1 MPTMRALWR
10 LLLPLPGKVLM
21 ARPDGQGCHYV
32 LFDCAFAAA
41 GGVRDTPLD
50 GWPSG
55 TAMALRAFA
64 DLEAER

>member
-1 MPTMRALWR
+1 
-10 LLLPLPGKVLM
+10 M